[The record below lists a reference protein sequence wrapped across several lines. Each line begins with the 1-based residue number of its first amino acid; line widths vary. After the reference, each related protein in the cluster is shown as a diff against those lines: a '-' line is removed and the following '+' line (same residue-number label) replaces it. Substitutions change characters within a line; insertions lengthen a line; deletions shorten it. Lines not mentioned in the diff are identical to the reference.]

1 MAAGASREEGGARSK
16 AGRSTGGEG
25 SEGLGVAEEQ
35 RVRGRAKHT
44 SKRHSHDTA
53 EMQKN
58 TDNEEDEEEV
68 RPMTILLGAKYLF

>member
-68 RPMTILLGAKYLF
+68 RPMTIQIGRAHV